1 MEELKVF
8 IVDVKAAM
16 LKAFNE
22 YMKKIDSL
30 ASRNGAE
37 IEAQYH
43 RLKNFEDRNI
53 EDPTNS

>member
-1 MEELKVF
+1 
-8 IVDVKAAM
+8 
-16 LKAFNE
+16 
-22 YMKKIDSL
+22 MKKIDSL